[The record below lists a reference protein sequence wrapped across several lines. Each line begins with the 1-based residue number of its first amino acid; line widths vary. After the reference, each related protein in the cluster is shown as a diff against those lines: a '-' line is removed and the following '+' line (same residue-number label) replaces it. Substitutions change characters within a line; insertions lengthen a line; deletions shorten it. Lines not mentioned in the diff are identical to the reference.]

1 MMQIAPALQDILSSR
16 SGPPPASTLP
26 PNLIQNLLTG
36 GLGGFTSGGAGGLGK
51 GGGISPVPIGGPVKQ
66 PMSGQPLGGG
76 MPQGGLPAPT
86 TPGQIPFSQQRMM
99 QAVAGPLQG
108 IGANG
113 NGMGAVNGF
122 GLGGMP
128 PGMALQQQ
136 LQGRM
141 PGFPTGAKP
150 GQGSTAASTPPR
162 AIYI

>member
-1 MMQIAPALQDILSSR
+1 MYAGGTP
-16 SGPPPASTLP
+16 GFY
-26 PNLIQNLLTG
+26 G
-36 GLGGFTSGGAGGLGK
+36 GLGGFTNGAGGIGK
-51 GGGISPVPIGGPVKQ
+51 GGGVSPLPIGGPVKQ
-66 PMSGQPLGGG
+66 PLSGQPLGGG

-86 TPGQIPFSQQRMM
+86 TPGQIPFSQSRMM

-136 LQGRM
+136 LQGRL
-141 PGFPTGAKP
+141 PGFPGGSRP
-150 GQGSTAASTPPR
+150 GQSSAQGSVRGGAWRGGYGGNSSYFTDKNPAGPGNPVF
-162 AIYI
+162 I